1 MQTPAILGSL
11 RLPASAE
18 TTAPALFKATA
29 GQLVEVT
36 LEAIQPD
43 GLALRLPDG
52 RILQAKGSLPFP
64 LGSLLT
70 LKALPLPEGAGLRLQ
85 VMEATPPPG
94 PAVLAPLVQGE
105 AAQLLARLNAGDP
118 QAGLASLLHQLV
130 QGGAATAEAPESWAR
145 WLKEVLATLADQQA
159 SPMEATFHRLQA
171 KEGTGWFE
179 VPLPWA
185 PGAEPLRIWI
195 EGDHAASSPEGDAV
209 HRVFLSVPFSSLG
222 DVRLGLEQRQAGL
235 KIRLWLQDPEAFEPH
250 RAGLVTELTTLG
262 RPVDLQV
269 LRLPEGAQDLR
280 SLAGAP
286 PVQALG

>member
-1 MQTPAILGSL
+1 MQTPLILGSL

-18 TTAPALFKATA
+18 AAAPALFKATA
-29 GQLVEVT
+29 GQMVEVT
-36 LEAIQPD
+36 LEATLPD

-52 RILQAKGSLPFP
+52 RLLQAKGSLPFP

-85 VMEATPPPG
+85 VMGATPPPG
-94 PAVLAPLVQGE
+94 PAILAPLIQGE
-105 AAQLLARLNAGDP
+105 AAQLLARLSTGDP
-118 QAGLASLLHQLV
+118 HAGLASLVRQLV
-130 QGGAATAEAPESWAR
+130 QGGAATPDAPESWAR
-145 WLKEVLATLADQQA
+145 WLKEAMTTLADPQA
-159 SPMEATFHRLQA
+159 SPVESNFHRLQA

-179 VPLPWA
+179 LPLPWA

-195 EGDHAASSPEGDAV
+195 EGDHASSSPEGDPI
-209 HRVFLSVPFSSLG
+209 HRVFLSVPFSTLG
-222 DVRLGLEQRQAGL
+222 EVRLGLEQRPAGL
-235 KIRLWLQDPEAFEPH
+235 KVRLWLQDPAAFEIH
-250 RAGLVTELTTLG
+250 RAELTKELATFG